1 MSAVDILLEIN
12 KLPLGER
19 LGVVEKALRDIR
31 LEEQSER
38 MRVAAE
44 RLRND
49 YLTDSELTAFTAL
62 DGEDFYDY
70 EAK

>member
-12 KLPLGER
+12 KLPLSER
-19 LGVVEKALRDIR
+19 LGVVEKALRNIR

-44 RLRND
+44 RLRHD
-49 YLTDSELTAFTAL
+49 YLTDPELTAFTAL
-62 DGEDFYDY
+62 DGEPVY
-70 EAK
+70 ESM